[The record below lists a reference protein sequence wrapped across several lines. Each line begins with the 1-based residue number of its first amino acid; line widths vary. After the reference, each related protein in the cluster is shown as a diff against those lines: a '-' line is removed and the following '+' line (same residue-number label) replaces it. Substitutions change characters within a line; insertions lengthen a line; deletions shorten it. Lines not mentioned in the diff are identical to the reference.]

1 MLKFLPLVFI
11 ITTLKAQ
18 DRSLPSPAAV
28 VKSGAFARFT
38 VLTSRTI
45 RMEWDSTGRFND
57 YASLVVVNRN
67 LPVPRFT
74 TSASEGWLTIKT
86 SSLELRYKENSGKF
100 SAANL
105 SIRYLKDFAFTW
117 APGMAQKG
125 NLKGTSR
132 TLDGMDGDSSRY
144 SKKPLSLEDGLLSKD
159 GWYFLD
165 DSKSLLLDRSDWA
178 WVKERPDTAAQDWY
192 FMGYG
197 HDYKSALYD
206 FTLIAGKVPLPPRYA
221 FGYWW
226 SRYWRYSD
234 NELRDLIFNFK
245 RFDIP
250 LDVLVIDMDWH
261 KNLNND
267 GWTGWTFD
275 DALFTSPP
283 QFLAW
288 ATSSGL
294 KITMN
299 LHPSSGIAPLEP
311 SYSAF
316 AHAMHFDT
324 AGSRTIPY
332 LGSDKKFMKTLFDTV
347 LHPYER
353 QGVGFWWL
361 DWQQWGHD
369 KAIPALS
376 NTWWLNYVF
385 FTDMERTSPYRPLL
399 YHRWGGLGNHR
410 YQVGFSGDTYITWKS
425 LEYQP
430 YFTNTASNVLYDY
443 WSHDIGGHQAAYRDQ
458 GIDPELYVRWMQYG
472 ALSPIFRT
480 HSSKNPRMNKELW
493 NFTGPVFDALTGAVR
508 LRYTLAPYIYTMAR
522 KTYDSGVALCRPM
535 YYSFGAFDEAYEFT
549 REYQFGDDMLV
560 APIGAPMVDGAST
573 VRVWLPGGNDWYE
586 WNTGTLLKGGQTV
599 SRKFSL
605 TEYPMYVKA
614 GAIVPMYPAVSSLKE
629 APRQT
634 IIGVFPG
641 GAFASAAIYEDAG
654 DSKDYD
660 RHYAVTRVT
669 SSRTA
674 RTLRITVLPRTGSF
688 AGMAAVKDY
697 QVKLIGSEMPVSVS
711 VNGKAL
717 SGWKYEGSSLSVI
730 IDMPGVVCSRG
741 ASVTVRYSLS
751 DSVDVNNGLV
761 EKMKTL
767 SEATLA
773 LKYRNADLL
782 IPVSVGSAE
791 ELNRALEYYPTRFYS
806 LIRDFDR
813 NFARIPENVKGMRL
827 SQVDEAWYL
836 KTLGF

>member
-1 MLKFLPLVFI
+1 MLKFLPLIFLV
-11 ITTLKAQ
+11 TVAKAQ
-18 DRSLPSPAAV
+18 GPI
-28 VKSGAFARFT
+28 VKSGSDVRFT
-38 VLTSRTI
+38 VLTPETI
-45 RMEWDSTGRFND
+45 RMEWDSTGKFND
-57 YASLVVVNRN
+57 YASLVVINRD

-74 TSASEGWLTIKT
+74 SAVVDGWLVVRTAA
-86 SSLELRYKENSGKF
+86 LEVRYRTGSGKF
-100 SAANL
+100 NSANL
-105 SIRYLKDFAFTW
+105 SIKYLKDSGFTW
-117 APGMAQKG
+117 APGTVQKG
-125 NLKGTSR
+125 NLKGTAR

-144 SKKPLSLEDGLLSKD
+144 SKTRMELEDGLLSKD
-159 GWYFLD
+159 GWFFLD
-165 DSKSLLLDRSDWA
+165 DSRSLLFDKSPWA
-178 WVKERPDTAAQDWY
+178 WVKERANTDVQDWY

-197 HDYKSALYD
+197 HDYKLALYD

-226 SRYWRYSD
+226 SRYWKYSD
-234 NELRDLIFNFK
+234 NELRDLIGHFHT
-245 RFDIP
+245 FDIP

-288 ATSSGL
+288 AASKGL
-294 KITMN
+294 KVTMN
-299 LHPSSGIAPLEP
+299 LHPSSGIAPAEP
-311 SYSAF
+311 TYGAF
-316 AHAMHFDT
+316 AHALHFDT
-324 AGSRTIPY
+324 AGRRTIPY
-332 LGSDKKFMKTLFDTV
+332 LGSDKKFMQTLFDTV

-353 QGVGFWWL
+353 EGVGFWWL
-361 DWQQWGHD
+361 DWQQWPFD
-369 KAIPALS
+369 KAVPSLS

-385 FTDMERTSPYRPLL
+385 FSEMSRTSPYRPLL

-443 WSHDIGGHQAAYRDQ
+443 WSHDIGGHQAAYRGQ

-493 NFTGPVFDALTGAVR
+493 NFTGDAFTALTNAVR

-522 KTYDSGVALCRPM
+522 KTYDSGVALCRPL
-535 YYSFGAFDEAYEFT
+535 YYDYPAFQEAYDFS

-573 VRVWLPGGNDWYE
+573 VRVWLPPGNDWYE
-586 WNTGTLLKGGQTV
+586 WNTGTLLKGGQVV

-605 TEYPMYVKA
+605 LEYPIYVKA
-614 GAIVPMYPAVSSLKE
+614 GAVVPMYPSSVGNLKVN
-629 APRQT
+629 PSQT

-641 GAFASAAIYEDAG
+641 GDRGSASIYEDAG

-660 RHYAVTRVT
+660 KQYAVTHVMFLRSGRALRV
-669 SSRTA
+669 A
-674 RTLRITVLPRTGSF
+674 ILPRTGSF
-688 AGMAAVKDY
+688 AGMDAVKDY
-697 QVKLIGSEMPVSVS
+697 QVKVFGSEMPVSVS
-711 VNGKAL
+711 VNGKL
-717 SGWKYEGSSLSVI
+717 ISHWKYDGSELCVI
-730 IDMPGVVCSRG
+730 VDVPHVVC
-741 ASVTVRYSLS
+741 ASKTEITVRYSAK

-767 SEATLA
+767 SSATVA

-782 IPVSVGSAE
+782 IPSSIGSAE
-791 ELNRALEYYPTRFYS
+791 ELNRALEYYPSRFYQ
-806 LIRDFDR
+806 LIRSF
-813 NFARIPENVKGMRL
+813 NENYAHIPENVKDMKL
-827 SQVDEAWYL
+827 SQADEKWYL
-836 KTLGF
+836 QALGF